1 MGTLVCEY
9 APAVDVVRAGI
20 SVCALAE
27 FAPPALPNRQRQWML
42 MEESRLFRAL
52 LAIAYVSQNF
62 AYCENS
68 YRSALAKRTHVAFKP
83 LEEERSFLA
92 IADRVMTHLDTE
104 KQLFKL
110 NTEANPAVKL
120 YEMAGNITLAEVR
133 QALYARHGEPLKEF
147 CREVEFQFGVM
158 QDPKMVRLLL
168 EQWSEIARLR

>member
-27 FAPPALPNRQRQWML
+27 FAPPASPSRPRQWML

-62 AYCENS
+62 AYGENS
-68 YRSALAKRTHVAFKP
+68 YRFALVKCTHAAFKP
-83 LEEERSFLA
+83 LEEDHSFLD
-92 IADRVMTHLDTE
+92 IAGRVMAPLDTE
-104 KQLFKL
+104 KQLF
-110 NTEANPAVKL
+110 NRNVGANPTVKL
-120 YEMAGNITLAEVR
+120 YDMAGNIALAQVR
-133 QALYARHGEPLKEF
+133 QALYDRHGQPIQEF

-158 QDPKMVRLLL
+158 QNPEMARLVL
-168 EQWSEIARLR
+168 EQWGEIARLR

>member
-9 APAVDVVRAGI
+9 APAVDVVRAGF

-27 FAPPALPNRQRQWML
+27 FGPPALPNRQRQWML
-42 MEESRLFRAL
+42 MEDSRLFRAL
-52 LAIAYVSQNF
+52 LAVAYVSQNF

-68 YRSALAKRTHVAFKP
+68 YRSALVKHAHAAFKP
-83 LEEERSFLA
+83 CEEEHSFLV
-92 IADRVMTHLDTE
+92 IADRVMTQLDTE

-110 NTEANPAVKL
+110 NTEANPATKIYDV
-120 YEMAGNITLAEVR
+120 AGNIALAQVR
-133 QALYARHGEPLKEF
+133 QALYDRHGQPIQEF

-158 QDPKMVRLLL
+158 QDPEMVRLLL